1 MFCFDIETLDLE
13 STAVVLSA
21 AIVYFDPKK
30 ETSYQ
35 ELLDRTLFVKFN
47 VSDQIQRLHRTIGKS
62 TAEWWESK
70 PEYIKKVSLYVS
82 NADVV
87 VEDGYDIIMSYINS
101 YQGTHT
107 FWARGNMD
115 DVVFTS
121 LLNKVDK
128 PPIAQ
133 YNMWRDV
140 RTAIDIIYGTTNGYC
155 DVTHPDF
162 NRDLVLKHHP
172 AHDVCLDVMM
182 LLYGKQNV

>member
-21 AIVYFDPKK
+21 AIVYFDPTK

-47 VSDQIQRLHRTIGKS
+47 VSDQIQRLNRTIGKS
-62 TAEWWESK
+62 TAEWWETK

-101 YQGTHT
+101 YSGTHT

-115 DVVFTS
+115 DVVFSS

-140 RTAIDIIYGTTNGYC
+140 RTAVDLLCETAKDGYC
-155 DVTHPDF
+155 EVAHPTF
-162 NRDLVLKHHP
+162 KRHNVIKHHP
-172 AHDVCLDVMM
+172 THDCALDVMM
-182 LLYGKQNV
+182 LLYGK